1 MTKLIL
7 SIYVGVALACA
18 LISFILLNTLT
29 SKALMKYYLAMYDG
43 KVVDEKLGAMP
54 EDVKEAFGK
63 TLNKFGRS
71 YVENYKNSTK
81 DYVIMTFTS
90 IFLAI
95 LPMLNVLLLIVGFK
109 IYHSVIELS
118 DRADKYYI
126 NNGVVD

>member
-7 SIYVGVALACA
+7 SIYVGIALACA

-43 KVVDEKLGAMP
+43 EVVDEKLGAMP

-95 LPMLNVLLLIVGFK
+95 LPILNVLLLITGFK

-118 DRADKYYI
+118 DRAEKYI
-126 NNGVVD
+126 NNEVAD

>member
-1 MTKLIL
+1 MTRLIL
-7 SIYVGVALACA
+7 SIYIGIALACA

-43 KVVDEKLGAMP
+43 EVVDEKLGAMP

-81 DYVIMTFTS
+81 DYVMMIFTS

-95 LPMLNVLLLIVGFK
+95 LPILNVLLLVTGFK
-109 IYHSVIELS
+109 IYRSVIELG
-118 DRADKYYI
+118 DRAEAYV
-126 NNGVVD
+126 NREVVD

>member
-7 SIYVGVALACA
+7 SIYVGIALACA
-18 LISFILLNTLT
+18 LISFILLNMLT

-43 KVVDEKLGAMP
+43 EVVDEKLGAMP

-95 LPMLNVLLLIVGFK
+95 LPILNVLLLIVGFK

-118 DRADKYYI
+118 DRAEKYI
-126 NNGVVD
+126 NNEVAD

>member
-95 LPMLNVLLLIVGFK
+95 LPILNVLLLITGFK

-118 DRADKYYI
+118 NRAEKYI
-126 NNGVVD
+126 NNEVVD

>member
-63 TLNKFGRS
+63 ILNKFGRS

-81 DYVIMTFTS
+81 DYVMMIFTS

-95 LPMLNVLLLIVGFK
+95 LPILNVLLLVTGFK
-109 IYHSVIELS
+109 IYRSVIELG
-118 DRADKYYI
+118 DRAEAYV
-126 NNGVVD
+126 NREVVD

>member
-18 LISFILLNTLT
+18 LISFILLSTLT

-95 LPMLNVLLLIVGFK
+95 LPILNVLLLVTGFK
-109 IYHSVIELS
+109 IYRSVIELG
-118 DRADKYYI
+118 DRAEAYI
-126 NNGVVD
+126 SREAVN

>member
-54 EDVKEAFGK
+54 EDVKESFGK
-63 TLNKFGRS
+63 TLDKFGRS

-95 LPMLNVLLLIVGFK
+95 LPILNVLLLIVGFK

-118 DRADKYYI
+118 NRAEKYI
-126 NNGVVD
+126 NNEVVD

>member
-7 SIYVGVALACA
+7 LIYVGVALACA

-43 KVVDEKLGAMP
+43 KVVDEKLGAIP

-81 DYVIMTFTS
+81 DYVIMTIISVLPS
-90 IFLAI
+90 IIPI
-95 LPMLNVLLLIVGFK
+95 LNIVLLVEEFK
-109 IYHSVIELS
+109 IYHGVVELH
-118 DRADKYYI
+118 DRAEAYV
-126 NNGVVD
+126 NREVVD